1 MLCGLRKHDGVP
13 GRGTSMCRGPK
24 GENMNGIGMGSVL
37 PQKNVGHEQ
46 YVRRDSV
53 SKKLNTG
60 RENKDIR

>member
-1 MLCGLRKHDGVP
+1 
-13 GRGTSMCRGPK
+13 MCRGPK